1 MSTIAPA
8 IVEIEFN
15 TSSTLLNFTLNDAVK
30 GLLNGATYKL
40 GGVVFVDVTNRAYS
54 TSITRGKNQAL
65 GRYNAGT
72 CSVVLDNELA
82 EFDPT
87 IPGPPSTQYP
97 YAGQIIPGRRMRVTV
112 GTELIFFGVVQDW
125 DLDYP
130 LDKRATA
137 TVIAADAFSQ
147 LANRTLA
154 TTTFSSALSSTMLSA
169 VLNTVEVAFDPALRD
184 IQTGIT
190 TLQSTSVTVGENA
203 LTFLQEIEASEPGS
217 LFVSKEGFLTF
228 RSRRYSPTYSG
239 AIEITDTGT
248 SITPRSIGV
257 EYGSEL
263 LYNRASIT
271 RAGGTTQVTDNAT
284 SQVSYGI
291 FAYNEE
297 GLLMS
302 TDTVALEFSQY
313 YANTFSQPVFR
324 PRVVAIDMAAQ
335 SGSNQGLVAAL
346 DIDDLVLIKFTPPG
360 GQLIS
365 KYMNI
370 SGIKHRI
377 SPAAHLLEFDLI
389 DSGEQ
394 ALTLGDPAISPSLQ
408 PLSLLDSNRLG
419 F

>member
-1 MSTIAPA
+1 MPNIAPA

-15 TSSTLLNFTLNDAVK
+15 TSSTLLNFTLNDATK
-30 GLLNGATYKL
+30 GVLNNATYKL
-40 GGVVFVDVTNRAYS
+40 GGVVFVDVTNRAYT

-72 CSVVLDNELA
+72 CVVVLDNELA

-125 DLDYP
+125 DLAYP

-137 TVIAADAFSQ
+137 SVLAADAFSQ

-154 TTTFSSALSSTMLSA
+154 TTTFGSNLSSTMLTA
-169 VLNTVEVAFDPALRD
+169 VLDTAEVAFDPARRD

-190 TLQSTSVTVGENA
+190 TLQSTTVTVGQNA
-203 LTFLQEIEASEPGS
+203 LTFLQQIESSEPGS

-228 RSRRYSPTYSG
+228 RSRRYNPTYSG
-239 AIEITDTGT
+239 AITITDDGT
-248 SITPRSIGV
+248 SITPRDIGV

-271 RAGGTTQVTDNAT
+271 RTGGTTQVTDNAT
-284 SQVSYGI
+284 SQASYGI

-297 GLLMS
+297 GMLMS
-302 TDTVALEFSQY
+302 TDTVALSFSQY

-324 PRVVAIDMAAQ
+324 PRLVTIDMAAQ
-335 SGSNQGLVAAL
+335 TGNNQGLVAAL

-377 SPAAHLLEFDLI
+377 AAASHVLDFDLI
-389 DSGEQ
+389 DASEESMIF
-394 ALTLGDPAISPSLQ
+394 GDAAISPSLQ

>member
-1 MSTIAPA
+1 MSNIAPA

-30 GLLNGATYKL
+30 GVLNGATYKL

-54 TSITRGKNQAL
+54 TSITRGKNQSL

-72 CSVVLDNELA
+72 CTVVLDNELA

-87 IPGPPSTQYP
+87 IPAPPSTQYP

-125 DLDYP
+125 DLAYP

-137 TVIAADAFSQ
+137 TVLAADAFSQ

-154 TTTFSSALSSTMLSA
+154 TATFGSNLSSTMLSA
-169 VLNTVEVAFDPALRD
+169 VLDTPEVAFDPARRD
-184 IQTGIT
+184 ITTGIT
-190 TLQSTSVTVGENA
+190 TLQSTTVTVGQNA
-203 LTFLQEIEASEPGS
+203 LTFLQQIESSEPGA

-228 RSRRYSPTYSG
+228 RSRRYNPTYSG
-239 AIEITDTGT
+239 AITITDDGT
-248 SITPRSIGV
+248 SITPRDIGV

-271 RAGGTTQVTDNAT
+271 RTGGTTQVTDNAT
-284 SQVSYGI
+284 SQASYGI

-297 GLLMS
+297 GMLMS
-302 TDTVALEFSQY
+302 TDTVAISFSQY
-313 YANTFSQPVFR
+313 YANTFAEPVFR
-324 PRVVAIDMAAQ
+324 PRLVAIDMAAQ
-335 SGSNQGLVAAL
+335 TGNNQGLVAAL

-377 SPAAHLLEFDLI
+377 SPASHLLEFDLI
-389 DSGEQ
+389 DAEEQ
-394 ALTLGDPAISPSLQ
+394 SLVYGDAAISPTLQ
-408 PLSLLDSNRLG
+408 PLSLLDSNRYG

>member
-1 MSTIAPA
+1 MSNIAPA

-15 TSSTLLNFTLNDAVK
+15 TSSTLLNFVLNDAVK
-30 GLLNGATYKL
+30 GVLNNTTYKL

-65 GRYNAGT
+65 ARYNAGT
-72 CSVVLDNELA
+72 CTVVLDNERA

-125 DLDYP
+125 DLNYP
-130 LDKRATA
+130 LDQRATA
-137 TVIAADAFSQ
+137 IVKGADAFSQ
-147 LANRTLA
+147 IANRTLA
-154 TTTFSSALSSTMLSA
+154 TTTFGTNLSSAMLSA
-169 VLNTVEVAFDPALRD
+169 VLDTAEVAFDPALRD
-184 IQTGIT
+184 IQTGVT
-190 TLQSTSVTVGENA
+190 TLQSTSVTVGQNA
-203 LTFLQEIEASEPGS
+203 LTYLQQIESSEPGA
-217 LFVSKEGFLTF
+217 LFVSKDGFLTF
-228 RSRRYSPTYSG
+228 RSRRYNPVYSG
-239 AIEITDTGT
+239 AITITDDGT

-257 EYGSEL
+257 EFGSEL

-271 RAGGTTQVTDNAT
+271 RTGGTTQVTNNAT
-284 SQVSYGI
+284 SQASYGI

-297 GLLMS
+297 GMLMS
-302 TDTVALEFSQY
+302 TDTVALSFSQY

-324 PRVVAIDMAAQ
+324 PRVVSIDMAAQ
-335 SGSNQGLVAAL
+335 TGNNQGLVAAL

-377 SPAAHLLEFDLI
+377 SPASHILDFDLI
-389 DSGEQ
+389 DAAEQ
-394 ALTLGDPAISPSLQ
+394 SLIYGDAAISPSLQ
-408 PLSLLDSNRLG
+408 PLSLLDSNRYG

>member
-1 MSTIAPA
+1 MSNIAPA

-15 TSSTLLNFTLNDAVK
+15 TSSTLLNFVLNDAVK
-30 GLLNGATYKL
+30 GVLNNTTYKL

-54 TSITRGKNQAL
+54 TSITRGKNQSL

-72 CSVVLDNELA
+72 CTVVLDNERA

-97 YAGQIIPGRRMRVTV
+97 YAGQIIPGRRIRVTV

-125 DLDYP
+125 DLAYP

-137 TVIAADAFSQ
+137 TVAAADAFSQ

-154 TTTFSSALSSTMLSA
+154 TTTFSSALSSTMLSD
-169 VLNTVEVAFDPALRD
+169 VLNTGEVAFDPARRD
-184 IQTGIT
+184 IQTGVT
-190 TLQSTSVTVGENA
+190 TLQATTVTVGQNA
-203 LTFLQEIEASEPGS
+203 LTFLQLIESSEPGA

-228 RSRRYSPTYSG
+228 RSRRYNPTYSG
-239 AIEITDTGT
+239 AVTITDDGT
-248 SITPRSIGV
+248 SITPREIGV
-257 EYGSEL
+257 EFGSEL

-271 RAGGTTQVTDNAT
+271 RTGGTTQVTNNSA
-284 SQVSYGI
+284 SQETYGI

-297 GLLMS
+297 GMLMS
-302 TDTVALEFSQY
+302 DDNSALSFSQY
-313 YANTFSQPVFR
+313 YANTFAQPVFR

-335 SGSNQGLVAAL
+335 TGSNQGLVAAL

-377 SPAAHLLEFDLI
+377 SPASHVLEFDLI
-389 DSGEQ
+389 DAAEQ
-394 ALTLGDPAISPSLQ
+394 SMIYGDAGVSPSLQ
-408 PLSLLDSNRLG
+408 PLSLLDSNRYG

>member
-1 MSTIAPA
+1 MPNIAPA
-8 IVEIEFN
+8 VVEIEFN
-15 TSSTLLNFTLNDAVK
+15 TSSTLLNFVLNDATK
-30 GLLNGATYKL
+30 GVLNNTTFKL

-72 CSVVLDNELA
+72 CTVVLDNELA

-87 IPGPPSTQYP
+87 IPAPPSTQYP
-97 YAGQIIPGRRMRVTV
+97 YAGQIIPGRRIRVTV
-112 GTELIFFGVVQDW
+112 GTELQFFGIVQDW

-137 TVIAADAFSQ
+137 TVVAADAFSQ

-154 TTTFSSALSSTMLSA
+154 TTTFSTNLSSVMLSA
-169 VLNTVEVAFDPALRD
+169 VLDTGEVAFDPARRD

-190 TLQSTSVTVGENA
+190 TLQATAVTVGQNA
-203 LTFLQEIEASEPGS
+203 LTFLQQIEASEPGS
-217 LFVSKEGFLTF
+217 MFISKEGFLTF
-228 RSRRYSPTYSG
+228 RSRRYNPTYSG
-239 AIEITDTGT
+239 AITITDDGT

-257 EYGSEL
+257 EFGSEL

-271 RAGGTTQVTDNAT
+271 RTGGTTQVTNNAT
-284 SQVSYGI
+284 SQTSFGI

-297 GLLMS
+297 GMLMS
-302 TDTVALEFSQY
+302 TDSVALSFSQY
-313 YANTFSQPVFR
+313 YANTYSQPVFR
-324 PRVVAIDMAAQ
+324 PRLVTIDMNAQ
-335 SGSNQGLVAAL
+335 TGNNQGLVAAL

-365 KYMNI
+365 KFMNI
-370 SGIKHRI
+370 SGIRHRI
-377 SPAAHLLEFDLI
+377 SPAAHILDFDLI
-389 DSGEQ
+389 DAAEQ
-394 ALTLGDPAISPSLQ
+394 SMIYGDAAVSPSLQ
-408 PLSLLDSNRLG
+408 PLSLLDSNRYG